1 MVLYILY
8 FTIGLFIGSVLNLLI
23 KFTPNQINMFEQI
36 QSARN
41 ASRLCPGLLVPIIGS
56 FISDTKSC
64 DCGPSFS
71 SRRFFVELLTG
82 LLFVLCL
89 YTIVPSIHLFKA
101 LVFTC
106 FLIVISIID
115 YDLSLILD
123 NVLIP
128 MAAIGVAINLFV
140 GDIKTLNMLFSALLG
155 GSIFLLLAIV
165 SKGGF
170 GGGDIKFMACIG
182 LWLGLKYTV
191 LAVLLSFMFGGLG
204 AAILLLFKKKTLSDK
219 FPYGPYIALASF
231 ISLLYGDSIAA
242 LYWNWA
248 FQVK

>member
-1 MVLYILY
+1 MLYTLY
-8 FTIGLFIGSVLNLLI
+8 FSIGLFIGSGLNLLI
-23 KFTPNQINMFEQI
+23 KFIPNQNNILEQF

-41 ASRLCPGLLVPIIGS
+41 SSRLCPGLLVPIIGS
-56 FISDTKSC
+56 FVSDTKSC
-64 DCGPSFS
+64 DCGLSFY

-89 YTIVPSIHLFKA
+89 HSIVPSIHFYKA

-106 FLIVISIID
+106 FLIVISFID
-115 YDLSLILD
+115 YDLSIIYD

-128 MAAIGVAINLFV
+128 MAVIGVAFNLLT

-182 LWLGLKYTV
+182 LWLGLKYTI
-191 LAVLLSFMFGGLG
+191 LAVLISFIFGGLG
-204 AAILLLFKKKTLSDK
+204 AAILLLLKKKTITDK
-219 FPYGPYIALASF
+219 FPYGPYIAMASF
-231 ISLLYGDSIAA
+231 ITLLYGDYIVTW
-242 LYWNWA
+242 YWNWA